1 MTGVEEA
8 WRALRLEGRTE
19 PGWHVRRIHGNAP
32 CEILAGVR
40 QPDALPGLLLEV
52 DVGDIPSG
60 LTFPQSRGFVI
71 DPVLLD
77 GGAVGRARFALALA
91 DRAYEAVF
99 TVLCE
104 DTAAAASKA
113 ARPRQAL
120 RDWVGRLHVWQEFMA
135 RHGSDGLT
143 DAAATGLYGELWFL
157 RDRLAPRVGIE
168 ASIDAWSGPLGEPN
182 DFALPMGFVEVK
194 TTTRQAPELIEISD
208 LDQLDDRRGR
218 ILLAHLRL
226 QSSPQG
232 ESLTQLV
239 SSVRAA
245 AATAGADRLG
255 RLNDLLLAAGYLD
268 AHADQYGR
276 TWQVNGV
283 DLFSVV
289 DGFPRLRR
297 DDTRPGVRSCRY
309 AIEVATCSAHTVG
322 AQALHALIQEG
333 DNG

>member
-1 MTGVEEA
+1 MTIVEEA

-19 PGWHVRRIHGNAP
+19 PGWHVRRIFGNAP

-40 QPDALPGLLLEV
+40 QPDASPGLLLEV

-60 LTFPQSRGFVI
+60 LTFPQSRGFVV

-77 GGAVGRARFALALA
+77 GGAVGRARFALTLA

-104 DTAAAASKA
+104 DTAAAASTA

-135 RHGSDGLT
+135 RHGSDGLS

-157 RDRLAPRVGIE
+157 RDRLAPRAGIE

-182 DFALPMGFVEVK
+182 DFALPPGFVEVK

-218 ILLAHLRL
+218 ILLAHVRL
-226 QSSPQG
+226 QSDPRG
-232 ESLTQLV
+232 ESLAQVV

-245 AATAGADRLG
+245 AVTAGAERLR
-255 RLNDLLLAAGYLD
+255 RLNDLLLAVGYLD

-276 TWQVNGV
+276 TWRVIGV
-283 DLFSVV
+283 DLYGVG

-297 DDTRPGVRSCRY
+297 DDARPGVRGCRY
-309 AIEVATCSAHTVG
+309 TIEVAACAPHAVG
-322 AQALHALIQEG
+322 AQTLHTLVQEH

>member
-1 MTGVEEA
+1 MTVVEEA
-8 WRALRLEGRTE
+8 WGALRLEGRAE
-19 PGWHVRRIHGNAP
+19 PGWHVRRIHGDAP

-40 QPDALPGLLLEV
+40 QPDGLPGLLLEV

-60 LTFPQSRGFVI
+60 LTFPQSRGFVV
-71 DPVLLD
+71 DPLLLD
-77 GGAVGRARFALALA
+77 GGAGRARFALMLA
-91 DRAYEAVF
+91 DRAYQAVF

-104 DTAAAASKA
+104 DTAAAASAA

-135 RHGSDGLT
+135 RHGSDGLS

-157 RDRLAPRVGIE
+157 RDRLAPRAGIE
-168 ASIDAWSGPLGEPN
+168 VSIDAWSGPLGEPN

-208 LDQLDDRRGR
+208 LDQLDDRRGP

-232 ESLTQLV
+232 ESLAQLV

-245 AATAGADRLG
+245 AATTGADRLR

-276 TWQVNGV
+276 TWHVAGV
-283 DLFSVV
+283 DLFSVA

-309 AIEVATCSAHTVG
+309 SIEVGACSAHTVG
-322 AQALHALIQEG
+322 AQALDALIQEG
-333 DNG
+333 GNG

>member
-1 MTGVEEA
+1 MTAVQEA
-8 WRALRLEGRTE
+8 WGALRLEGRTK
-19 PGWHVRRIHGNAP
+19 PGWHVRRIYGNAP

-40 QPDALPGLLLEV
+40 QPQALPGLLLEV

-60 LTFPQSRGFVI
+60 LTFPQSRGFVV

-77 GGAVGRARFALALA
+77 GGAVGRARFALTLA

-104 DTAAAASKA
+104 DTAAAASAA

-135 RHGSDGLT
+135 HHGFDGLS

-157 RDRLAPRVGIE
+157 RDRLAPCAGID

-208 LDQLDDRRGR
+208 LDQLDDRRGQ

-226 QSSPQG
+226 HSDPQG
-232 ESLTQLV
+232 ESLSQLV

-245 AATAGADRLG
+245 AATSGANRL
-255 RLNDLLLAAGYLD
+255 RPLNELLLAAGYLD
-268 AHADQYGR
+268 AHADKYVR
-276 TWQVNGV
+276 TWHVIGV
-283 DLFSVV
+283 DLYRVN
-289 DGFPRLRR
+289 DRFPRLRR
-297 DDTRPGVRSCRY
+297 DDARLGVRNCRY
-309 AIEVATCSAHTVG
+309 TIEVAACEGHAVG
-322 AQALHALIQEG
+322 VQALHAFVQEG
-333 DNG
+333 ANG